1 MRFARLLVACVAFFV
16 ARPAAAIPA
25 FDTVIL
31 VAGAELAP
39 ERPVDQAPAPTKTTR
54 QALHRNAS
62 ARSVAPLA
70 LPRARERAPGTPLVL
85 VPEKY
90 LRNCSLLC

>member
-1 MRFARLLVACVAFFV
+1 MRLARLLVACVAFFV
-16 ARPAAAIPA
+16 ARPAAALPA
-25 FDTVIL
+25 FDTVVVI
-31 VAGAELAP
+31 AGAELAP
-39 ERPVDQAPAPTKTTR
+39 ERPVDQAPAPTKTPR
-54 QALHRNAS
+54 QARHRDAS

-70 LPRARERAPGTPLVL
+70 VPAARERAPGTPLVL